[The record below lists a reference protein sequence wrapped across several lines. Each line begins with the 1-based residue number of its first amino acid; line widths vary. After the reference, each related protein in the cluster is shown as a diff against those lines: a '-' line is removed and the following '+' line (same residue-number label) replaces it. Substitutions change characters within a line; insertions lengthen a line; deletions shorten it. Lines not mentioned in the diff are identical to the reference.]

1 MIKRKGARSIKNIP
15 KDILTQLNLGKIET
29 VNLTEWLAVD
39 QKLLLENFLKENNR
53 ITYLKP
59 ILSEINQL
67 KKQTV
72 NTVNNIIGT
81 TIYNI
86 IKNNNDDELLSIM
99 CYHQADLVRCWA
111 TYIIGK
117 NEKLNIDETLKKI
130 KLFSADKHF
139 GVREISWMAVRTKIN
154 NDLEKSI
161 TILSNWTTHEDEN
174 IRRFTTESTR
184 PRGVWSEL

>member
-1 MIKRKGARSIKNIP
+1 MIKRKGAKSIKDIP

-81 TIYNI
+81 TIFNI

-99 CYHQADLVRCWA
+99 SYHQADLVRC
-111 TYIIGK
+111 
-117 NEKLNIDETLKKI
+117 
-130 KLFSADKHF
+130 
-139 GVREISWMAVRTKIN
+139 
-154 NDLEKSI
+154 
-161 TILSNWTTHEDEN
+161 
-174 IRRFTTESTR
+174 
-184 PRGVWSEL
+184 